1 MKTHKKLIAVS
12 MVAAVSMTSPGMQ
25 VAHAEGPKTETVRMK
40 ETAYFLKDAEIYL
53 DKTLKTKAGMAEKYA
68 TVTQTGASPEADEI
82 EYEGKNY
89 YVDSTA
95 LTTDVNYLDT
105 AEKNY
110 QAKEKAEADAEDR
123 ELAERKVEAWKNYL
137 NTLKQDA
144 ETQKDATAMGEIDKE
159 LSEIADS
166 VDAIAKEKDT
176 DEDSTAPAYTED
188 YTEATASTQKIW
200 NYLTD
205 HGFTEIEAA
214 GIMGNIQGEC
224 DFNPRATDGGLGL
237 FQWIGGRAK
246 NYIAYAGKEN
256 MWDAETQLSYMIH
269 ELNTTEHKAYTAIHR
284 ASTPAQAAYLWDRMF
299 ERSAGLSTT
308 KRMEWATYWYSKY
321 ATGKDT
327 ASVLKESA
335 SYAISPSQLKA
346 NKEFAK
352 SYIQSHNRTKEET
365 KEKTKRKTVKTEEK
379 ENTKTESKEKEN
391 KKTET
396 REKKNVVSSKEKGQK
411 SVTEAKK
418 KGQKNV
424 NSSDKKG
431 KKNVTASEEKEKK
444 NEKTK
449 EKTAQKRADDKAKEK
464 TAEKRKEKETQKKE
478 TQNNAVQKKAEEKE
492 MQNNVVENKT
502 EQNETQSN
510 AGQNAVQSNVNE
522 NKAEEKTAQ
531 SNAEGNANAVEKEEE
546 SNVEE
551 ENKAETESNT
561 EEKGEEKQEEKQVG
575 TETETETKQGD
586 VADTADQLG

>member
-1 MKTHKKLIAVS
+1 MKTHRKLVAAT

-25 VAHAEGPKTETVRMK
+25 VVHAEKPETETVRMK

-53 DKTLKTKAGMAEKYA
+53 DKALKTKAGMAEKYA
-68 TVTQTGASPEADEI
+68 SVTQTGASPEADEI
-82 EYEGKNY
+82 TFKGKKY
-89 YVDSTA
+89 YVDT
-95 LTTDVNYLDT
+95 T
-105 AEKNY
+105 AE
-110 QAKEKAEADAEDR
+110 R
-123 ELAERKVEAWKNYL
+123 RLEAWKNYL
-137 NTLKQDA
+137 STLKEDA
-144 ETQKDATAMGEIDKE
+144 ETQKDATAMDEVDKE

-176 DEDSTAPAYTED
+176 DEDSTAPAYTET
-188 YTEATASTQKIW
+188 YTKATASTQKIW

-214 GIMGNIQGEC
+214 GIMGNIQGES
-224 DFNPRATDGGLGL
+224 DFNSEATDGGLGL

-256 MWDAETQLSYMIH
+256 MWDTETQLSYMIH

-327 ASVLKESA
+327 ASVLKESY
-335 SYAISPSQLKA
+335 SISPSQLEA

-352 SYIQSHNRTKEET
+352 SYIQSHNRTKESKKEET
-365 KEKTKRKTVKTEEK
+365 KEKTKRKAVKTEEK
-379 ENTKTESKEKEN
+379 ENTKAESREKEA

-396 REKKNVVSSKEKGQK
+396 KEKKNAASLKEKGQK

-424 NSSDKKG
+424 KDTKEKGQKNVNTPDKKG

-444 NEKTK
+444 KKEEKK
-449 EKTAQKRADDKAKEK
+449 ASDKAKEK
-464 TAEKRKEKETQKKE
+464 AVERKEKETQKKE
-478 TQNNAVQKKAEEKE
+478 T
-492 MQNNVVENKT
+492 
-502 EQNETQSN
+502 
-510 AGQNAVQSNVNE
+510 
-522 NKAEEKTAQ
+522 Q
-531 SNAEGNANAVEKEEE
+531 SNAEGNANAVEKEDE

-551 ENKAETESNT
+551 KENTAKEEESKAEVEEKESNV
-561 EEKGEEKQEEKQVG
+561 EEKEEEKAEKTEVG
-575 TETETETKQGD
+575 TGKETGTEQGD
-586 VADTADQLG
+586 VADAADQLA